1 MQRVVDLH
9 TLTEVPGSDTSLL
22 PAEVRR
28 IQLSPPSPLPAEA
41 IEARMALRF
50 VLWEP
55 NDPVAQAAQLSA
67 ADLIMVLHEQRI
79 SLSTRP
85 HAMIDPV
92 AFSTWASDQE
102 PMLTY
107 VVLMAATVME
117 YLVPILPSELVPT
130 LLAVVH
136 AASERHAP
144 PGPRRSAGS
153 TLGGMIDYAVGR
165 YMVSTSHDT
174 WLHRL
179 FRRPA
184 IARWVETPHTLRK
197 ARHVVYF
204 IEQVQ
209 AANPTGPLC
218 RRRNLQAPVG
228 RVLLSAF
235 VSASLGSCR
244 RRHRHHARAP
254 A

>member
-1 MQRVVDLH
+1 
-9 TLTEVPGSDTSLL
+9 
-22 PAEVRR
+22 
-28 IQLSPPSPLPAEA
+28 
-41 IEARMALRF
+41 
-50 VLWEP
+50 
-55 NDPVAQAAQLSA
+55 
-67 ADLIMVLHEQRI
+67 
-79 SLSTRP
+79 
-85 HAMIDPV
+85 MIDPV

-136 AASERHAP
+136 AASERPMLPLVLA
-144 PGPRRSAGS
+144 GALGS

-184 IARWVETPHTLRK
+184 IARWVETLRIRFEK
-197 ARHVVYF
+197 HGTWYILLNRFLPPIRQVLFVV
-204 IEQVQ
+204 
-209 AANPTGPLC
+209 AGTSKL
-218 RRRNLQAPVG
+218 PVG

-235 VSASLGSCR
+235 VSALAWMLVVVGIGTMLGLQLEHALLWLGRYMLGMSALVSVFVLLWAFKT
-244 RRHRHHARAP
+244 RRHTSRVADKS
-254 A
+254 